1 MYFSLK
7 KDNVSV
13 QDTISHLIEEI
24 EKQENLMK
32 CIPNIKNDLLRFFY
46 SEIVVEN
53 PGDNLMMHLYNL
65 EAREIVTR
73 QQFSIL
79 SSTL

>member
-7 KDNVSV
+7 TDIIAI
-13 QDTISHLIEEI
+13 QDSISHLIDDI
-24 EKQENLMK
+24 EKQSDLMK

-53 PGDNLMMHLYNL
+53 P
-65 EAREIVTR
+65 
-73 QQFSIL
+73 
-79 SSTL
+79 